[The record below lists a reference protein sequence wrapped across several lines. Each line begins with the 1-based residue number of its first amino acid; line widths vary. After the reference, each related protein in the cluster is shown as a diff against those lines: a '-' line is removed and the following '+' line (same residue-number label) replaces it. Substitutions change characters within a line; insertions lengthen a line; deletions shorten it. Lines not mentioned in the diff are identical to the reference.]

1 MNWDQIQGKWK
12 EIKGELRSEWG
23 ELTDD
28 EVDQAAGDREKFEG
42 LIQQKYGKTKEE
54 ARNEI
59 DSWLAR
65 H

>member
-12 EIKGELRSEWG
+12 EMKGDLRSQWG
-23 ELTDD
+23 DLTDD

-54 ARNEI
+54 VREEV
-59 DSWLAR
+59 DKFLAR

>member
-12 EIKGELRSEWG
+12 EIKGDLRSQWG
-23 ELTDD
+23 DLTDD

-54 ARNEI
+54 VREEV
-59 DSWLAR
+59 DKFLAR